1 PGVPPPPP
9 AAGGAAGFGLGLPS
23 DPPLPAKPGLATALS
38 NTPASGLDPPPSASF
53 EQPAGAEDGWGWT
66 ARAGRP
72 LAKVLARAGVRVGGR
87 VLPDLPICGRTPQQ
101 HLAEKATTA
110 LVGLVLPPLLA
121 LALPSV
127 GAGRLPGLV
136 WTGGAVLLAL
146 AGFYAPDAG
155 VTTEAAKRRGDARH
169 ALSGFL
175 DLTVIGLAGGAGV
188 EQALAQAAGTG
199 RNPTTTA
206 IRRALE
212 QAAVRREPLWVPLDR
227 LGTTLGLAELRE
239 LAASLSLAGTEGAKI
254 RASLAAKAAALRIR
268 LLTDIETHAQ
278 AATERMSLPLVVM
291 FAGFL
296 LFIAY
301 PALTQVTTGL

>member
-1 PGVPPPPP
+1 
-9 AAGGAAGFGLGLPS
+9 
-23 DPPLPAKPGLATALS
+23 
-38 NTPASGLDPPPSASF
+38 
-53 EQPAGAEDGWGWT
+53 
-66 ARAGRP
+66 
-72 LAKVLARAGVRVGGR
+72 VLARAGVRVGAR
-87 VLPDLPICGRTPQQ
+87 VLPDLPICDRTPQR
-101 HLAEKATTA
+101 HMAEKAATA
-110 LVGLVLPPLLA
+110 LVGLVLPGLLA
-121 LALPSV
+121 VALPAV
-127 GAGRLPGLV
+127 GAGQLPGLV
-136 WTGGAVLLAL
+136 WAGGAVLLAL

-155 VTTEAAKRRGDARH
+155 VAAEAAKRRGDARH
-169 ALSGFL
+169 AISGFL

-188 EQALAQAAGTG
+188 EQALAQAAASG
-199 RNPTTTA
+199 RDPTTAA

-212 QAAVRREPLWVPLDR
+212 QAAVRREPLWLPLDR